1 MGDRHY
7 EHSEHPYDAQ
17 QQALDHESYAMQRSI
32 THGSHNTYA
41 SNQSWAPPSIHG
53 ASVMSETTQQTP
65 FYGPRQP
72 PQRRPLPNYPATYSY
87 TENHS
92 RQDEAEYIEEDYSAQ
107 EQPQENYGYE
117 DQGYYQQP
125 EEQQHDY
132 YAHHDIPPPEP
143 IPVPQPNEYLTSP
156 QLSSILGP
164 NKKKTFVGG
173 FVKGF
178 RRVFAGKKGIERRK
192 IERKNTFGTD
202 ASGTATIT
210 HATEG
215 NTRPGNAIPHYL
227 SNPSIGPSNPQFAHR
242 LSMAPVATPVPP
254 FNPPPILMPTSPPQ
268 QIPGEFPGV
277 MVTPPSEG
285 DEDRRSDEMLHY
297 NGASQAGGEHSYY
310 EEQDLQRRYNPQPP
324 EDPRNRT
331 TYVPYSNP
339 TGTVATESQY
349 NPPPT
354 SRAPT
359 IPQSLPYIPSMT
371 VTSPVIPTFPPDP
384 PPPRQN
390 TRRVSYAATPLP
402 SRRRE
407 DQHGMFQPGEPEQ
420 HTPYATP
427 PRTPNR
433 PRGAS
438 QDDYE
443 YEQSMQRRSE
453 MQGPTPTRRRQ
464 VNSGPPPRYL
474 PAPTRRPSRSQNRQS
489 SGKNMLSPETVYTTT
504 SGVVSMYDP
513 SFASHLTPIEKFFKG
528 LYNLPWI
535 ASRRVTVDYRPPEG
549 KKAFRTSRGFSSW
562 YRSVGQR
569 SKASIDAMSETISS
583 GGMSVRNSVQLLT
596 SPLSR
601 RNRNTVE
608 GGMGSNRDW
617 KRESSTAKSRHRERR
632 RRRRET
638 METVNTAPTH
648 RSASPI
654 VPPVYPFQY
663 PSFPYLLPYGAYPS
677 PQMYP
682 TTAPRG
688 PRHHGR
694 RRRERQQEQSY
705 GYQSMA
711 APPGGAPMY
720 VFASPQGDGGY
731 HQFPGAVPH
740 YPGAPVSPGYVSY
753 GGYSTSP
760 PGMVPVYQPFP
771 RSVSDG

>member
-1 MGDRHY
+1 
-7 EHSEHPYDAQ
+7 
-17 QQALDHESYAMQRSI
+17 MQRSI
-32 THGSHNTYA
+32 THGSHHTYA

-53 ASVMSETTQQTP
+53 ASVMSEATQFTQQTP

-72 PQRRPLPNYPATYSY
+72 PQRRPLPSHPGNYSY
-87 TENHS
+87 TENNS
-92 RQDEAEYIEEDYSAQ
+92 RQDEAEYIEDGYSAQ
-107 EQPQENYGYE
+107 DPPQETYGY
-117 DQGYYQQP
+117 DGPAYYQQ
-125 EEQQHDY
+125 EEQHGY
-132 YAHHDIPPPEP
+132 YSHDIPPPEP
-143 IPVPQPNEYLTSP
+143 IPVPQPNEYPTSP
-156 QLSSILGP
+156 QPPSVLGP

-178 RRVFAGKKGIERRK
+178 RRVFAGKKGGIERRK

-210 HATEG
+210 HATDD
-215 NTRPGNAIPHYL
+215 NTRPVNTLPRYL

-254 FNPPPILMPTSPPQ
+254 FNPPPILLPTYPQQ
-268 QIPGEFPGV
+268 QIPGGYPDV
-277 MVTPPSEG
+277 LVTPPSEG
-285 DEDRRSDEMLHY
+285 DEEQGSEEVHY
-297 NGASQAGGEHSYY
+297 NDAARRAGERTYY

-324 EDPRNRT
+324 EDPRDRT

-339 TGTVATESQY
+339 TGTVVTESHY
-349 NPPPT
+349 NPPST

-371 VTSPVIPTFPPDP
+371 VTSPVIPSFPPGP
-384 PPPRQN
+384 PPSRPN

-402 SRRRE
+402 TRRRE
-407 DQHGMFQPGEPEQ
+407 DPHMYQLGESEQ

-433 PRGAS
+433 PRDTS
-438 QDDYE
+438 QDYA
-443 YEQSMQRRSE
+443 YEQSMQRHSE
-453 MQGPTPTRRRQ
+453 MQGPTPTTQRQ
-464 VNSGPPPRYL
+464 TNSGPPPRYL

-489 SGKNMLSPETVYTTT
+489 SGKNMLTPETVYTTT
-504 SGVVSMYDP
+504 SGVVSVYDP

-528 LYNLPWI
+528 LYNLPWVG
-535 ASRRVTVDYRPPEG
+535 SRRVTVDYRPPEG

-583 GGMSVRNSVQLLT
+583 GGMSLRNSVTLLT
-596 SPLSR
+596 SPISR

-608 GGMGSNRDW
+608 GGMSSRDR
-617 KRESSTAKSRHRERR
+617 KRERESSTAKSRHRERR

-638 METVNTAPTH
+638 METMNTAPTH

-688 PRHHGR
+688 PRHGR
-694 RRRERQQEQSY
+694 RRRERQQEQNY
-705 GYQSMA
+705 GYQPMS
-711 APPGGAPMY
+711 GGAPMY
-720 VFASPQGDGGY
+720 VFASPQGDSHGVQVQGGY
-731 HQFPGAVPH
+731 HQFPGPMQH
-740 YPGAPVSPGYVSY
+740 YPGGPVSPGYVSY
-753 GGYSTSP
+753 GGYSTTP
-760 PGMVPVYQPFP
+760 PGVVPLYQPFP
-771 RSVSDG
+771 RSVSDA